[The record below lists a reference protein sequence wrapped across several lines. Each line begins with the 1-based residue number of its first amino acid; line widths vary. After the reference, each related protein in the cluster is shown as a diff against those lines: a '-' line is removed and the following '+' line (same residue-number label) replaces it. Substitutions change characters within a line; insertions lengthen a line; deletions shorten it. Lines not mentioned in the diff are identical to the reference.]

1 MRKIFFLSDN
11 FPVSFIKS
19 ILHKYELSVL
29 TIEDIKKNKLFNK
42 NVIIFESEKIRN
54 ELDNSFFSSNNVVVF
69 SSSKNTLISE
79 NNNLKTKFFN
89 KPIKLEKF
97 LDNINNYLLSSSIK
111 FKDIEISGELLT
123 NVNNK
128 KSQKIT
134 SLEKKILLELAEK
147 KKLKRDYFL
156 ENILEVKKDTETKTI
171 ESHLTRIRKK
181 LSNIK
186 SETQVISKEDF
197 FYLKI

>member
-1 MRKIFFLSDN
+1 M
-11 FPVSFIKS
+11 
-19 ILHKYELSVL
+19 HKYELSVL

-186 SETQVISKEDF
+186 GETQVISKEDF

>member
-181 LSNIK
+181 LSSIK
-186 SETQVISKEDF
+186 SETQVFSKEDY
-197 FYLKI
+197 FYFKN